1 MRIASVAFRGIWI
14 LKISALGIVLWQG
27 KGLELR
33 HLCRDSSQGSLCAKM
48 NIARSPIKTSWS
60 TSTKAV
66 TWLSACSWR
75 KGRGKYIRR
84 IRTEVTPDDAWWRVM
99 TRHNLQFPVQICHIW
114 VGMDWDTTWLER
126 NQVINLRMDST
137 SWSIGKTGAQSQ
149 AGKLVRFQS
158 FELVQ

>member
-14 LKISALGIVLWQG
+14 LKISVLGIVLWQG

-66 TWLSACSWR
+66 TWLSACSWC

-84 IRTEVTPDDAWWRVM
+84 MHDDASW
-99 TRHNLQFPVQICHIW
+99 L
-114 VGMDWDTTWLER
+114 DTTCNFQSRFATAESAWSETLRGLSAIRLSTFGWIQLLEALEKR
-126 NQVINLRMDST
+126 APKARRVSWYASKAS
-137 SWSIGKTGAQSQ
+137 SWSNRKAW
-149 AGKLVRFQS
+149 
-158 FELVQ
+158 E